1 MNVTSSKSDMQNN
14 VEIIADKDSYIVIN
28 KPAGIVVNKVETQH
42 ALTIQD
48 WIENGLNKS
57 ILQKLKDSADPIV
70 QEFVSRGGVVH
81 RLDKETSGLL
91 ILAKN
96 PDSFAYLKNQFKQ
109 GLVEKTYSALAHGN
123 VVPREGEISIPIGRL
138 PWNRVRFGVLADG
151 REATTFYKVVQYYE
165 LLAEK
170 KKYPLTFLEAYPKTG
185 RTHQIRV
192 HMQHLGF
199 PLFGDELYAG
209 RKQSRVDRR
218 ILSRHFL
225 HASRLSFIPPGESE
239 KVVYASELP
248 EDLQNVLGMIRL
260 LE

>member
-1 MNVTSSKSDMQNN
+1 MQNN
-14 VEIIADKDSYIVIN
+14 FEVIADKDSYVVIN
-28 KPAGIVVNKVETQH
+28 KPPGVVVNKVETQH
-42 ALTIQD
+42 AFTVQD
-48 WIENGLNKS
+48 WIENGYNKS
-57 ILQKLKDSADPIV
+57 ILQKMKNSDDPII

-96 PDSFAYLKNQFKQ
+96 PDSFSYLKNQFKE
-109 GLVEKTYSALAHGN
+109 GLVEKTYSALAHGS
-123 VVPREGEISIPIGRL
+123 VAPREGEISIPIGRL

-151 REATTFYKVVQYYE
+151 REATTFYKVIAYYE

-170 KKYPLTFLEAYPKTG
+170 KKYPLTLLEAYPKTG

-218 ILSRHFL
+218 ILGRHFL
-225 HASRLSFIPPGESE
+225 HASKISFIPPGESK
-239 KVVYASELP
+239 KVIYTAELP